1 MTCGL
6 RPLPPTSASDNPTQ
20 PPSARPPEP
29 WAHTSAASSPSAGIT
44 GRTRDRQTTC
54 ARSSPATRAAP
65 PQWAPTACAATS
77 SPPWAMPTST
87 TERARRSAFWTRSGC
102 TGTRTSTP
110 AHAYPRL
117 GHGQL
122 LGLDDFHR
130 FLFSADLHP
139 PLPRPRVHHDMFR
152 PLSHYY
158 VCTSHNSYLTGNQL
172 SSDCSD
178 VPIIKALQRSVRVI
192 ELDMWPNS
200 AKDDI
205 IILHGRLLSDP
216 LICCYLEYILHN
228 IVVLHAI
235 WMLFPTSIRPSLG
248 WTLSSPMPAMMENSK
263 QISIAPSDS

>member
-1 MTCGL
+1 
-6 RPLPPTSASDNPTQ
+6 
-20 PPSARPPEP
+20 
-29 WAHTSAASSPSAGIT
+29 
-44 GRTRDRQTTC
+44 
-54 ARSSPATRAAP
+54 
-65 PQWAPTACAATS
+65 
-77 SPPWAMPTST
+77 MPTST

-205 IILHGRLLSDP
+205 IILHGSVMATVDEIQDALGSAQ
-216 LICCYLEYILHN
+216 C
-228 IVVLHAI
+228 
-235 WMLFPTSIRPSLG
+235 SRPSPHADLKWG
-248 WTLSSPMPAMMENSK
+248 MTYPKTAFIVK
-263 QISIAPSDS
+263 I